1 MKSLTGIMFAVA
13 GLLAAGPAAAQLA
26 TSSDAPWDVTA
37 DELEVTQSTC
47 VSIWKGSAEALQNT
61 TRLRADVLRAY
72 FVPKAKAPGSAA
84 AAPGAA
90 KSACGDLLRMEAE
103 GSVYYVTPDQRVHSR
118 AAVYNAGDDTVVMTG
133 DVVAV
138 QGQNVLQGDR
148 MVFNNKTGQGQML
161 GGGKGGK
168 NRPRGVFYPQ
178 QDNAPVAKAGKSK

>member
-1 MKSLTGIMFAVA
+1 MKSLTGITFAA
-13 GLLAAGPAAAQLA
+13 AFLLAAGPAGAQLA

-37 DELEVTQSTC
+37 DELEVVQSTC
-47 VSIWKGSAEALQNT
+47 VSIWKGSAEALQET

-72 FVPKAKAPGSAA
+72 FVPKPKAAGAPA

-103 GSVYYVTPDQRVHSR
+103 GSVYYVTPDQRVHARS
-118 AAVYNAGDDTVVMTG
+118 ATYDATNDTVTMIG

-148 MVFNNKTGQGQML
+148 MVFNNKTGEGQMM

-178 QDNAPVAKAGKSK
+178 QDTAPKAGKSK